1 MGDGLS
7 ISFSQTSKA
16 VASLACP
23 KVLCVVL
30 CAMQGA
36 EGSILNAIRQQ
47 SSFSAEIAKS
57 RNTPSSCVY
66 LNTLTQRA
74 ARL

>member
-7 ISFSQTSKA
+7 IFFSRMSKA

-23 KVLCVVL
+23 KDLCMVLGAV
-30 CAMQGA
+30 QGA
-36 EGSILNAIRQQ
+36 KGSVLNAVRQQ

-57 RNTPSSCVY
+57 
-66 LNTLTQRA
+66 
-74 ARL
+74 